1 MNGEQ
6 SQGKQLSQAAIGR
19 ALGIAPPTVT
29 KHKAAGMPVDSI
41 ESARAWYKSHT
52 NIAQRKRRPG
62 HDARGERVAAA
73 TGGMVES
80 AGVVSVPVHA
90 TQRNQDQSRF
100 DRVGGDDFRTM
111 IRASDRDRAELAGL
125 AEEFD
130 SARTREKIAE
140 ANLAEMEEAKLR
152 GEYLIKADFERH
164 LFTAGRMLRDTLTN
178 CSRRIGAEVAGT
190 TNPDECEAIIDREHR
205 AALASFAQA
214 LRMSL
219 KVNME
224 TPA

>member
-1 MNGEQ
+1 MNGEHFPV
-6 SQGKQLSQAAIGR
+6 KTPSQAAIGR

-41 ESARAWYKSHT
+41 ESARAWYKTHT
-52 NIAQRKRRPG
+52 NIAQRKRRALVIGSTVPPEPA
-62 HDARGERVAAA
+62 HHPQLAQPQA
-73 TGGMVES
+73 S
-80 AGVVSVPVHA
+80 AGPSVA
-90 TQRNQDQSRF
+90 SAASNSESSGAGLAA
-100 DRVGGDDFRTM
+100 DRRADF
-111 IRASDRDRAELAGL
+111 AGL

-140 ANLAEMEEAKLR
+140 ANLAEMEEAKQR

-178 CSRRIGAEVAGT
+178 CSRRIGAEVAGS

-214 LRMSL
+214 LRMSI
-219 KVNME
+219 KVHME

>member
-6 SQGKQLSQAAIGR
+6 SSGKTPSQAAIGR

-52 NIAQRKRRPG
+52 NIAQRKRRPPQG
-62 HDARGERVAAA
+62 DPQAQPAQVVDAYQPPAQEAREPRSYG
-73 TGGMVES
+73 
-80 AGVVSVPVHA
+80 
-90 TQRNQDQSRF
+90 
-100 DRVGGDDFRTM
+100 RVGGDDFRSM
-111 IRASDRDRAELAGL
+111 IRENRLRDELPGMT
-125 AEEFD
+125 EEFD

-140 ANLAEMEEAKLR
+140 ANLAEMEEARQR
-152 GEYLIKADFERH
+152 GEYLIKEDFERQ

-178 CSRRIGAEVAGT
+178 CSRRIGAEVAGS

-214 LRMSL
+214 LRISL

-224 TPA
+224 TPV